1 MGVYTANMRY
11 EVYGTRRGMFGSL
24 RLPFVK
30 CSIFSVSLQ
39 RAFFNNKPHFLEKW
53 GRWGR
58 RLALQQNI
66 NGPSHCCAK
75 LTSFAD
81 WGFTAFW
88 VLAVNEAV
96 YKSTLRLGLKSCQK
110 LREINIPWSS
120 SYPSSHRVSRR
131 TLQSGP
137 SHPSWQWHFHSPRK
151 LALQPPWPEQPR
163 GQPSKVQWRPFQPAT
178 QRQVPF
184 LHCPWRLHR
193 ASQSCS
199 SHLWPLHPASQTQ
212 AVSSHLE
219 NRHGKYRV
227 LEINRIF
234 WKYHDFQVRFGW
246 RLYL

>member
-1 MGVYTANMRY
+1 MVHD
-11 EVYGTRRGMFGSL
+11 EVCLGISAYLSL
-24 RLPFVK
+24 NAVFLAYLCKEPS
-30 CSIFSVSLQ
+30 SI
-39 RAFFNNKPHFLEKW
+39 
-53 GRWGR
+53 
-58 RLALQQNI
+58 I
-66 NGPSHCCAK
+66 N
-75 LTSFAD
+75 LI
-81 WGFTAFW
+81 FW
-88 VLAVNEAV
+88 KNEAV
-96 YKSTLRLGLKSCQK
+96 EAGGWRCNKISMGRATVAQSWLPLQTEASQHSGSWQSMRPSINKHLVLVKKLPKFGSKSENYVKSTFYL
-110 LREINIPWSS
+110 IPWSS

-199 SHLWPLHPASQTQ
+199 SHLWPLHPSSQTQ

-219 NRHGKYRV
+219 NRHGKYR
-227 LEINRIF
+227 IF
-234 WKYHDFQVRFGW
+234 WKYYNSKVKFGR